1 MRRHLTNASYG
12 VLDYVSYPLGML
24 LVAPVV
30 LHKLGAAEYGLW
42 MISTAV
48 ISAGSI
54 VASGFCDACIQRVAY
69 LRGTNEIHLAPAAIR
84 SAIGINLTLG
94 ALFAA
99 SAWIA
104 APFVA
109 SHVAVSNLISRS
121 ECLVVLRIA
130 SVAILVR
137 TMEGVAV
144 GVQRAFEQYRAT
156 VQISTFMRFLTLGA
170 AALLALLGR
179 GTISI
184 LLATLVFLALGVVA
198 QFRALSKLIAGVS
211 FWPQFHPTEARH
223 LFRQG
228 FFVWLQT
235 LGGVVFGQL
244 DRIFLGISLGALA
257 VTPYSLCVQFA
268 HPIYGLSTSG
278 FNFLF
283 PYLSSRAGATQRED
297 MKRVVRK
304 AFVCNLTIVACSAAL
319 LLLFGDR
326 LISIW
331 AGRPVAESAKSILPP
346 IVIGAALMGLS
357 VTGTYALQALG
368 EFRSVAFIMLAGR
381 SAMLLLMI
389 WMLRHHGLQ
398 GLAVSR
404 LFYGAVALVVY
415 LPLLGILSQK
425 LKVGQPAPRRVSPQ
439 GIPSLTMQIEAQ
451 ETSKP

>member
-1 MRRHLTNASYG
+1 MRKHITNASYG
-12 VLDYVSYPLGML
+12 VLDYISYPLGML

-54 VASGFCDACIQRVAY
+54 VASGFCDACIQRVAW
-69 LRGTNEIHLAPAAIR
+69 LRGTDELHLAPAAVR
-84 SAIGINLTLG
+84 SAMGINLALG

-99 SAWIA
+99 FAWIA

-109 SHVAVSNLISRS
+109 SHVAVSNLIPRS

-137 TMEGVAV
+137 TMESVAV

-156 VQISTFMRFLTLGA
+156 VQISTLMRFLTLA
-170 AALLALLGR
+170 AAAVLVLLGK

-198 QFRALSKLIAGVS
+198 QFRASSKLLAGVS
-211 FWPQFHPTEARH
+211 FWPRFHPTEAPH

-228 FFVWLQT
+228 SFVWLQT

-268 HPIYGLSTSG
+268 HPIYGLSASG

-283 PYLSSRAGATQRED
+283 PYLSSRAGATPRQD

-304 AFVCNLTIVACSAAL
+304 AFVCNLVIVACSAGL
-319 LLLFGDR
+319 LLLFGHS
-326 LISIW
+326 LIRVW
-331 AGRPVAESAKSILPP
+331 AGPAVAESAKSILPP
-346 IVIGAALMGLS
+346 IVIGAALMG
-357 VTGTYALQALG
+357 AK
-368 EFRSVAFIMLAGR
+368 RHR
-381 SAMLLLMI
+381 H
-389 WMLRHHGLQ
+389 LRPP
-398 GLAVSR
+398 
-404 LFYGAVALVVY
+404 GA
-415 LPLLGILSQK
+415 
-425 LKVGQPAPRRVSPQ
+425 RRVSFCRIHHARRPFGNAPAHDLDAAPQ
-439 GIPSLTMQIEAQ
+439 RPAGVGGVASLLRCRRARRLSAPSADSVAENRNRPTRAASRFASGHFLLGHAN
-451 ETSKP
+451 